1 VLFVLQLQDLAASP
15 AIRDPK
21 LNTAK
26 CIIQGHELKISAK
39 GHHIRTILYC
49 SLGFVM
55 LSGFLLSKCVLALQD
70 DGDRKTPKE
79 KNTAKAIYI
88 LCCVLSVLGIIL
100 LITTLGLSSSY
111 LYRHK
116 EKASPDIIIIVT
128 IIIVY
133 SFVLYIYLR
142 CFFIVMS
149 ANVTSYLFC
158 WLMTGIMINPTWGLT
173 VALLVCSIFAALV
186 YVVYL
191 YLDTTDEDP
200 SSDKQHTI
208 LFCVFSFLAVL
219 LLVVI
224 VLFAGQSY
232 NSKETADD
240 VLKTILL
247 YFIGAFISWIS
258 WKKHPLHPGTAQN
271 APTGTAQNAPTGTA
285 QNAPTGTAQN
295 APTGTAQNAP
305 TGTAQNGPSSAGTV
319 ENGSKAQNTSF
330 PVSSRSSSKG
340 KSYTNNH
347 EMQHLIE
354 TKGNEI

>member
-1 VLFVLQLQDLAASP
+1 MLFVLQLQDLAASP

-55 LSGFLLSKCVLALQD
+55 LSGFLLSKYVNLALQD
-70 DGDRKTPKE
+70 DDDDRKTPKE

-111 LYRHK
+111 LYHHE
-116 EKASPDIIIIVT
+116 EKASPDIIIIDT

-133 SFVLYIYLR
+133 SVVLCIYFR
-142 CFFIVMS
+142 CFFIVMCS
-149 ANVTSYLFC
+149 NVTSYLFC
-158 WLMTGIMINPTWGLT
+158 WLMIGIMINPTWGLT

-191 YLDTTDEDP
+191 YFDTTDEYP

-232 NSKETADD
+232 NSKETADE

-285 QNAPTGTAQN
+285 QNAPTGTAQS
-295 APTGTAQNAP
+295 AP

-347 EMQHLIE
+347 EMQHLI
-354 TKGNEI
+354 